1 MKDVQKIKEFFLKD
15 RAMTSLYEETAVD
28 MAKKKLDALGVKYE
42 MSATDKVRPFKVIHK
57 PINKSDEFYDKFNNI
72 VDLFNLKG
80 VVKTSMSEAQSLTG
94 GYPHKKTSGAGF
106 EKIEIT
112 EPMDDAT
119 KSRMIKNFRAA
130 GWDAKPNNG
139 GGITA
144 VKKSIMEAK
153 SSISDYKVGDILKFK
168 DGEDWKVMKIK
179 DNVGKLVIKPHNEK
193 AKKGNVSL
201 EIDIDLDYLKKNL
214 TEAKKE
220 DAVDT
225 ITMDIPLFLRMLEYS
240 REDASQDM
248 DLHDVTEKA
257 NTLGKERGILSMDDY
272 EEIVGAAK
280 EIDEAE
286 LNEVNLKKGD
296 VIKFANG
303 EKWFIIGPKGAGYD
317 FKTNDNQTSWA
328 IKGWFD
334 MMISSGKATVNEETL
349 SEAYVPSNI
358 KEFAKRKG
366 VSSLVNKVAGSN
378 NKLETIGR
386 EALKAAPIPGP
397 VGSGLQVELLPTQ
410 AQENRGNASAPS
422 RSRGIPSRSR
432 SR

>member
-42 MSATDKVRPFKVIHK
+42 MSKTDKVRPFKVIYK
-57 PINKSDEFYDKFNNI
+57 PINKSDEFYDKFDDV

-80 VVKTSMSEAQSLTG
+80 VVKSSMSEAQSLTG

-144 VKKSIMEAK
+144 VKKSMMEAK
-153 SSISDYKVGDILKFK
+153 EEGSYEVIWTDRDYKKHSKVFKNDPKGAPDNAKKKAEAFKKALEDKDKKSK
-168 DGEDWKVMKIK
+168 DG
-179 DNVGKLVIKPHNEK
+179 LYR
-193 AKKGNVSL
+193 S
-201 EIDIDLDYLKKNL
+201 IDLN
-214 TEAKKE
+214 EAKKE

-257 NTLGKERGILSMDDY
+257 NSLGKEKGILSMEDY
-272 EEIVGAAK
+272 DEIVGAAEDIK
-280 EIDEAE
+280 EAVNLKASKLSTAEYQKAKKLKDFKASDWKYDSKEDLYTKVNEAE

-349 SEAYVPSNI
+349 SEAYVPSN
-358 KEFAKRKG
+358 K
-366 VSSLVNKVAGSN
+366 
-378 NKLETIGR
+378 IGR
-386 EALKAAPIPGP
+386 AH
-397 VGSGLQVELLPTQ
+397 V
-410 AQENRGNASAPS
+410 
-422 RSRGIPSRSR
+422 
-432 SR
+432 